1 MGVGILRSSFAEWSN
16 TGETSDWIHLKNK
29 CLFKQNIMYLN
40 CNLGIFH
47 CEIII
52 IPHWTQKVREIPM
65 SETVHFDETTKEMCV
80 KKMYREN
87 VFSYC

>member
-1 MGVGILRSSFAEWSN
+1 
-16 TGETSDWIHLKNK
+16 
-29 CLFKQNIMYLN
+29 MYLN

-65 SETVHFDETTKEMCV
+65 FETVHFDETTKEMCV
-80 KKMYREN
+80 KKCTEKM
-87 VFSYC
+87 FSVTANL